1 MATAD
6 NLRWQI
12 ITFSP
17 WQCHTGCVLSPAVA
31 DAGD

>member
-6 NLRWQI
+6 NLQWQI
-12 ITFSP
+12 ITFSL
-17 WQCHTGCVLSPAVA
+17 WQCHTGCVLSPGEA